1 VILIN
6 TMSASGGA
14 GRTSV
19 AIVLAQTLRDLGREV
34 LLIQADPINMI
45 PYQLGKPHTEHI
57 GLMQVLSEE
66 RSLRNAL
73 LSTDS
78 GLSYLPFG
86 GLGHLD
92 MEKLA
97 QQCLIQP
104 ERILSLLRDASIAD
118 STVVVCDLPR
128 WPSKWCDVFLSV
140 SDLNLSLLVPDANS
154 MLSIDLMMSSL
165 LKSRGASYYLMNR
178 FDSSHVLHLD
188 MWTLG
193 KMKLGH
199 RLLPFFMH
207 EDQSLSESFAA
218 GITLN
223 QHAPQSLL
231 AEDFFKLTNWID
243 AELV

>member
-1 VILIN
+1 MILIN

-19 AIVLAQTLRDLGREV
+19 AIVLAQTLKDLGREV
-34 LLIQADPINMI
+34 LLIQADPINMM
-45 PYQLGKPHTEHI
+45 PYQLGHPHTEHT
-57 GLMQVLSEE
+57 GLMQVLAEE
-66 RSLRNAL
+66 RSLRNVL
-73 LSTDS
+73 QKTEL
-78 GLSYLPFG
+78 GLNYLPFG

-104 ERILSLLRDASIAD
+104 ERLLTLLRDASISD
-118 STVVVCDLPR
+118 STVIVCDLPR
-128 WPSKWCDVFLSV
+128 WPSKWCDVFLSM
-140 SDLNLSLLVPDANS
+140 SDLNLVLLVPDANS
-154 MLSIDLMMSSL
+154 MLSIEPMVGSL

-218 GITLN
+218 GLALS

-231 AEDFFKLTNWID
+231 AEDFFKLGNWID
-243 AELV
+243 AELA